1 MSPVNVLQQPLA
13 GRILQRSNE
22 TAKNGPGSFY
32 CSRAQSDGN
41 SLQRGPLLSMATAWF
56 KRQEL
61 FLGKWSH
68 PHCAHGVSPS
78 LQRFQLPSMS
88 TRMFLCDLFL
98 LSSQAACIPVILS
111 NGWELPFSEV
121 IDWKKAAIIGDE
133 RLLLQVCREALKS
146 SW

>member
-1 MSPVNVLQQPLA
+1 MSCNNLL
-13 GRILQRSNE
+13 LE
-22 TAKNGPGSFY
+22 GSFKDLMRQLKMVLVL
-32 CSRAQSDGN
+32 STAHGHN
-41 SLQRGPLLSMATAWF
+41 LMEPLLSMATACF
-56 KRQEL
+56 KKQEL

-68 PHCAHGVSPS
+68 PHWAHGVSPS
-78 LQRFQLPSMS
+78 LHRFQLPSMS
-88 TRMFLCDLFL
+88 SRMFLCDLFL